1 VDTPIYCKVHRQQ
14 PLTVE
19 NNNGR
24 YEAEPCHLCI
34 AVAMVKVKRRLR
46 QNLDQV
52 LNMSVLEKEGRDDK
66 IPTRIQ
72 FQR

>member
-19 NNNGR
+19 YTNGR
-24 YEAEPCHLCI
+24 YEAEPCHLYI

-46 QNLDQV
+46 QNMQDCLDK
-52 LNMSVLEKEGRDDK
+52 SVLVQER
-66 IPTRIQ
+66 R
-72 FQR
+72 